1 MYSIWLY
8 NMSVYKICVVYYVQE
23 LDLWVQVIKDS
34 ANMSTSKSATPKD
47 DTLFRIP
54 PFFYIHVLDQN
65 TNVTRLEIGPKIYIR
80 QDNER

>member
-1 MYSIWLY
+1 M
-8 NMSVYKICVVYYVQE
+8 
-23 LDLWVQVIKDS
+23 
-34 ANMSTSKSATPKD
+34 ATAKLAPKD

-80 QDNER
+80 QDNERSVDCIRRRYTFVGHRYCDCWYDTELSLCFNNNITD